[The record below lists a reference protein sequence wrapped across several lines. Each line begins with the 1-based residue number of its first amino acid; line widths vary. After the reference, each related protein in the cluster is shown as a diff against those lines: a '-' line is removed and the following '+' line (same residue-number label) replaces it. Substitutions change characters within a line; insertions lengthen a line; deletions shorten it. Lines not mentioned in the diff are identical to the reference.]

1 MITWGADKSDMTC
14 SSAYGRTALPLSLR
28 PSLIISFISHLS
40 SKISLRLLL
49 IIFFIFHLSSLQLF
63 AQQITGTITDAET
76 GEGVPYASV
85 IYKGHQVA
93 VASDLNGRFTI
104 ARHPG
109 WTLTFSAVGY
119 QTKTVTVTSDMT
131 RLDIRL
137 KDDTKALK
145 EVTVK
150 SRRNRYSRKNNPAV
164 ELMRKVVAAKK
175 RTDLSQRDYYQY
187 NKYQKLTL
195 AANEITPAM
204 LQNPKFAKKKWLVNQ
219 IETCPWNNKLILPL
233 SVDETVTQHVYRK
246 KPHDEK
252 TIIKGQNSTGIND
265 LVQTGDILNTFMK
278 EIFTDINIYDDQ
290 IRFLEFP
297 FTSPIGKDAIAFY
310 RFYIEDTV
318 YVDRDRCFHLNF
330 LPNNQQDFGFR
341 GDIYILA
348 DSSYQVKR
356 CELTIPKKSDVNFVE
371 NMKIIQEF
379 TQLPDSTWVL
389 SVDDMFTELV
399 VASFLQKFAV
409 IRNTRLTDYAFDP
422 LPPQL
427 FKGKKKEV
435 RDVNA
440 MMRGDEFWDQYR
452 QVELTK
458 SESSMDQFI
467 HGLENIKGFKYILW
481 VAKAFIEN
489 FVETSLS
496 KEHPS
501 KVDIGPVNTM
511 ITRNFVD
518 GLRTRFSAQ
527 TTANLDSN
535 LFLAGYV
542 ARGWESR
549 KNYYSGSVI
558 WSFNKK
564 EYLPREFP
572 KRTLQFTSTYDV
584 MSPSDKFM
592 HTDKDNVFTAFKWA
606 KVDKMMFYN
615 RQTLTFEREED
626 WGFRTTL
633 QLKRE
638 ENEGAGQLF
647 FVPLSETSDRSLWTN
662 FSNPV
667 PAAAATA
674 AAAAAAQDYPR
685 TSYLAPRTSEN
696 PAAQDYPPSSF
707 LVPPSSTKIRTTEL
721 RAELRFAPGETFIN
735 TKQRRMPVNLDAPVF
750 TVSHT
755 AGIKG
760 FLGGD
765 YNYNFSEA
773 TLYKRFWLKSWGK
786 IDCYVKG
793 GYQWNK
799 VPFPLL
805 IMPETNL
812 SYIMQD
818 YTFTAI
824 NNMEFLNDRYA
835 SAMVL
840 WDMNGKLFNRIPL
853 IRKLKWREWFTAKC
867 LWGGLS
873 DKNNPLLAE
882 NAGDPLLMYFPEGSY
897 VMDPHRPYW
906 EVSAGIHNIFKIVHV
921 EYVRRLS
928 YNHLPTAHKWG
939 IRFMIRMTF

>member
-1 MITWGADKSDMTC
+1 MLHAG
-14 SSAYGRTALPLSLR
+14 
-28 PSLIISFISHLS
+28 
-40 SKISLRLLL
+40 
-49 IIFFIFHLSSLQLF
+49 
-63 AQQITGTITDAET
+63 AQQLSGTITDAET
-76 GEGVPYASV
+76 GEAVPYASV

-93 VASDLNGRFTI
+93 VASDLNGRFSI

-119 QTKTVTVTSDMT
+119 QTRTIAITADMT
-131 RLDIRL
+131 RLDIQL
-137 KDDTKALK
+137 KDDTKSLR

-150 SRRNRYSRKNNPAV
+150 SKRNRYSRKNNPAV
-164 ELMRKVVAAKK
+164 ELMRKVVDAKK
-175 RTDLSQRDYYQY
+175 RTDLSLRDYYQY

-195 AANEITPAM
+195 AANEITPEK
-204 LQNPKFAKKKWLVNQ
+204 LENPKLKKKQWLINQ
-219 IETCPWNNKLILPL
+219 IETCPWNNKLILPV

-252 TIIKGQNSTGIND
+252 TIIKGQSSTGVGD
-265 LVQTGDILNTFMK
+265 LMQTGDILNTLMK
-278 EIFTDINIYDDQ
+278 EIFTDVNIYDDQ
-290 IRFLEFP
+290 IRLLQYP

-318 YVDRDRCFHLNF
+318 YVDRDKCFHLNF
-330 LPNNQQDFGFR
+330 LPNNQQDFGVR

-371 NMKIIQEF
+371 NMKIVQEF

-389 SVDDMFTELV
+389 SVDDMFTELTI
-399 VASFLQKFAV
+399 ASFLQKFAV

-427 FKGKKKEV
+427 FKGKKKEL

-440 MMRGDEFWDQYR
+440 MMRGDDFWKQYR

-467 HGLENIKGFKYILW
+467 HGLENIKGFKYIIW

-489 FVETSLS
+489 FVETSLD
-496 KEHPS
+496 KDHPS

-511 ITRNFVD
+511 LTSNFVD
-518 GLRTRFSAQ
+518 GIRTRISAQ

-535 LFLAGYV
+535 LFLSGYV

-564 EYLPREFP
+564 DYLPREFP
-572 KRTLQFTSTYDV
+572 KRTLSFTSTYDV

-615 RQTLTFEREED
+615 RQTLAFEREED

-633 QLKRE
+633 HLKTE
-638 ENEGAGQLF
+638 ENDGAGQLF
-647 FVPLSETSDRSLWTN
+647 FIPLSETADRSLWTN
-662 FSNPV
+662 WSQPVAPMFESNTFLPAIYGPV
-667 PAAAATA
+667 PS
-674 AAAAAAQDYPR
+674 R
-685 TSYLAPRTSEN
+685 K
-696 PAAQDYPPSSF
+696 F
-707 LVPPSSTKIRTTEL
+707 RTTEL
-721 RAELRFAPGETFIN
+721 RAELRYAPGETFIN
-735 TKQRRMPVNLDAPVF
+735 TKQRRLPVNLDAPVF

-755 AGIKG
+755 AGLKG

-765 YNYNFSEA
+765 YNYNFTEA
-773 TLYKRFWLKSWGK
+773 TIYKRFWMKSWGK
-786 IDCYVKG
+786 IDCYLKG

-835 SAMVL
+835 SAMIL

-853 IRKLKWREWFTAKC
+853 IRKLKWREWFTVKC

-873 DKNNPLLAE
+873 DKNNPLLAQ
-882 NAGDPLLMYFPEGSY
+882 NQGDPVLMYFPEGSY
-897 VMDPHRPYW
+897 LMDPDKPYW

-921 EYVRRLS
+921 EYVRRLN
-928 YNHLPTAHKWG
+928 YNELPTAHKWG

>member
-1 MITWGADKSDMTC
+1 MKKSTN
-14 SSAYGRTALPLSLR
+14 
-28 PSLIISFISHLS
+28 I
-40 SKISLRLLL
+40 LL
-49 IIFFIFHLSSLQLF
+49 IFVLLF
-63 AQQITGTITDAET
+63 VAVLHVGAQQLSGTITDAET
-76 GEGVPYASV
+76 GEAVPYASV

-93 VASDLNGRFTI
+93 VASDINGRYTI

-109 WTLTFSAVGY
+109 WTITFSAVGY
-119 QTKTVTVTSDMT
+119 QTRTIAITADMT
-131 RLDIRL
+131 RLDIQL
-137 KDDTKALK
+137 KDVTKSLQ

-150 SRRNRYSRKNNPAV
+150 SKRNRYSRKNNPAV
-164 ELMRKVVAAKK
+164 ELMKKVVAAKK
-175 RTDLSQRDYYQY
+175 RTDLSQRDFYQY

-204 LQNPKFAKKKWLVNQ
+204 LENPKFAKKKWLVNQ
-219 IETCPWNNKLILPL
+219 IETCPWNNKLILPV

-252 TIIKGQNSTGIND
+252 TIIKGQSSTGIGD
-265 LVQTGDILNTFMK
+265 LIQTGDILNTFMK
-278 EIFTDINIYDDQ
+278 EIFTDVNIYDDQ
-290 IRFLEFP
+290 VRLLQYP

-318 YVDRDRCFHLNF
+318 YVDRDKCFHLNF

-341 GDIYILA
+341 GDLYILA

-389 SVDDMFTELV
+389 SLDDMFTELTI
-399 VASFLQKFAV
+399 ASFLQKFAV

-440 MMRGDEFWDQYR
+440 MMRGDDFWDQYR

-467 HGLENIKGFKYILW
+467 HGLENIKGFKYIIW

-489 FVETSLS
+489 FVETSLD

-511 ITRNFVD
+511 LTKNFVD
-518 GLRTRFSAQ
+518 GIRTRISAQ

-542 ARGWESR
+542 ARGWESK

-564 EYLPREFP
+564 DYLPREFP
-572 KRTLQFTSTYDV
+572 KRTLSLTSTYDI

-615 RQTLTFEREED
+615 RQTLAFEREED

-633 QLKRE
+633 QLKCE

-647 FVPLSETSDRSLWTN
+647 FVPLSQSS
-662 FSNPV
+662 
-667 PAAAATA
+667 PAAPTA
-674 AAAAAAQDYPR
+674 
-685 TSYLAPRTSEN
+685 LAPSAPT
-696 PAAQDYPPSSF
+696 A
-707 LVPPSSTKIRTTEL
+707 LVPSAPTALAPSAPTALAPSAPTALDGFAVESQKIRTTEL
-721 RAELRFAPGETFIN
+721 RAELRYAPGETFIN

-750 TVSHT
+750 TISHT
-755 AGIKG
+755 AGLKG

-765 YNYNFSEA
+765 YNYNFTEA
-773 TLYKRFWLKSWGK
+773 TIYKRFWMKSWGK

-835 SAMVL
+835 SAMIL

-853 IRKLKWREWFTAKC
+853 IRKLKWREWFTVKC

-873 DKNNPLLAE
+873 DKNNPE
-882 NAGDPLLMYFPEGSY
+882 KNAGDPLLMYFPEGSY
-897 VMDPHRPYW
+897 LMDSHKPYW

-921 EYVRRLS
+921 EYVRRLN
-928 YNHLPTAHKWG
+928 YNELPTAHKWG